1 MESNHQDL
9 YPSVDELDCKIIDLM
24 KVNGRMTYKDISTR
38 LNIPEATARYRVQRL
53 LNAEIIQI
61 EAWANPRRFGTP
73 HASIVNISVEAGRVN
88 YVAEQ
93 LAKLEEVQ
101 FVSVVAGRYNIAAD
115 VNVSSNEELL
125 AFFDKLN
132 SINGIISYDT
142 QIILKLLKA
151 QYDYTFI

>member
-24 KVNGRMTYKDISTR
+24 KINGRMTYKDISTR

-61 EAWANPRRFGTP
+61 EAWANPKLFGAP
-73 HASIVNISVEAGRVN
+73 RAAIMNLFVESGRVN

-101 FVSVVAGRYNIAAD
+101 FVSVVAGHHNIV
-115 VNVSSNEELL
+115 VNVNVGSHEELL
-125 AFFDKLN
+125 AFCEKLTA
-132 SINGIISYDT
+132 INGIIGYET
-142 QIILKLLKA
+142 QIVLRLLKA
-151 QYDYTFI
+151 QYDYTFS